1 MANVNI
7 KGLDKAEVLLAL
19 WKGSH
24 AQGMSFLGMKNGGL
38 TLEKAEEMVGELKE
52 NKRRLYFDYVQ
63 GHVIKCDLTN
73 DEFDP
78 RLYDRDCGEG
88 RGEEVIKALRE
99 GTPIEDEMTKDDD
112 FMRCFIDLVT
122 ADYDQKKK
130 EAPDKIRK
138 DEE

>member
-1 MANVNI
+1 MVNI
-7 KGLDKAEVLLAL
+7 KDLDKAEVLFAL
-19 WKGSH
+19 WRGSH
-24 AQGMSFLGMKNGGL
+24 AQGMSFLGMMNGGL
-38 TLEKAEEMVGELKE
+38 TLEMAEEMVGELKE
-52 NKRRLYFDYVQ
+52 NNCRLYFDYVQ
-63 GHVIKCDLTN
+63 GHVIKCDISG

-88 RGEEVIKALRE
+88 RAAEVIEALRND
-99 GTPIEDEMTKDDD
+99 TPIEDEMPADAKEY
-112 FMRCFIDLVT
+112 V

>member
-7 KGLDKAEVLLAL
+7 KDLDKAEVLLAL

-24 AQGMSFLGMKNGGL
+24 AQGMSFLGMMGGGL
-38 TLEKAEEMVGELKE
+38 TLEKAKEEVNELKE
-52 NKRRLYFDYVQ
+52 NNHPLYFDYVM
-63 GHVIKCDLTN
+63 GHVIKCDITG

-88 RGEEVIKALRE
+88 RAAEVIEALRN
-99 GTPIEDEMTKDDD
+99 GTPIEDEMTEDND

-122 ADYDQKKK
+122 ADEDAKRKG
-130 EAPDKIRK
+130 DK
-138 DEE
+138 

>member
-24 AQGMSFLGMKNGGL
+24 AQGMSFLGMLNGGL
-38 TLEKAEEMVGELKE
+38 TLEKAKGMVDELKE
-52 NKRRLYFDYVQ
+52 NNRPLYFDYVQ
-63 GHVIKCDLTN
+63 GHVIKCDITG

-99 GTPIEDEMTKDDD
+99 GTPIEDEMTEDND

-122 ADYDQKKK
+122 S
-130 EAPDKIRK
+130 E
-138 DEE
+138 DES